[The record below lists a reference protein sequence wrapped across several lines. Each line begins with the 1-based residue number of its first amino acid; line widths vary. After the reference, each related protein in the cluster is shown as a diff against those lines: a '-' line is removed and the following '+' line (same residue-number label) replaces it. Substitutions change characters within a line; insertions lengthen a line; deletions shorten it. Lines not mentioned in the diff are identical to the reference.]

1 MDFLGKKIDSNVI
14 LAPMAGITN
23 LAYREFIKPFGVGI
37 SYTEMVSD
45 CGLIYKNK
53 ETYRYLETSNIDSP
67 LAIQLFGGKK
77 ETILEAVENG
87 NTRIFHRVL

>member
-23 LAYREFIKPFGVGI
+23 LAYREFMKPFGVGI

-45 CGLIYKNK
+45 CGLIW
-53 ETYRYLETSNIDSP
+53 
-67 LAIQLFGGKK
+67 IQHMLFNELVEKK
-77 ETILEAVENG
+77 KL
-87 NTRIFHRVL
+87 L

>member
-23 LAYREFIKPFGVGI
+23 LAYREFMKPFGVGI

-45 CGLIYKNK
+45 CGLNY
-53 ETYRYLETSNIDSP
+53 
-67 LAIQLFGGKK
+67 
-77 ETILEAVENG
+77 G
-87 NTRIFHRVL
+87 NQNTLKYIVD